1 MIEEGCIERG
11 SGRKRGRWQEGGK
24 REEEEEKDG
33 RKNPQQ
39 AVIEMD

>member
-24 REEEEEKDG
+24 REEEEKDR
-33 RKNPQQ
+33 RKNYRNRR
-39 AVIEMD
+39 